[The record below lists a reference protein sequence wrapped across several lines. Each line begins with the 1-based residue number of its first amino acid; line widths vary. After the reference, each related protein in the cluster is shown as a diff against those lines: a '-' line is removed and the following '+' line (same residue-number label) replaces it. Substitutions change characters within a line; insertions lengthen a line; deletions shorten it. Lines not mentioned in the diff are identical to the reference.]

1 MDKTVYIL
9 EDRKIRVEWTILKG
23 TSPVRE
29 DFSRALVK
37 VFLIGNCEKYLLEA
51 TADRGTLMIDIP
63 EGLEPGL
70 YSLEAIWVKNA
81 GHPGRHDRDLC
92 RSMKQ
97 DLFAITEFEEEATN
111 LPEGTV
117 VLKAK
122 SSTATY
128 GYDGL
133 SSYELAVLRG
143 EWNGTEG
150 EWLKH
155 QRYVSV
161 LDGRGDSEVDTMS
174 QKSITEELVK
184 HDTAI
189 EDTNKEI
196 DTAQT
201 DIKNLNDEMDK
212 VQDRLAYIPK
222 ESFLSSEPACDYHT
236 EDNQDELTV
245 SRAIKDRFGRIIDEH
260 YVTRETVKDYTQE
273 VVDGSKLEI
282 QPGSVQPEDLSPAV
296 QQMIES
302 AAAQPGHISN
312 LPDEEDLTVT
322 EHNTLQ
328 FKDREYNPY
337 NYSGM
342 GKVYLRKHI
351 VNGTNMLTQHMMNKP
366 NTIYVIRYDYCLGGE
381 TIEVPEGCVLEFDGG
396 SLRNGTIV
404 GNGTKLKGKLTYIF
418 CNIQVSGNWNIRYIT
433 SKFFTD
439 ASKINL
445 LFELINFQNS
455 NIENIITIEYGDF
468 YLQHDGEHSL
478 QKMLEIKSNT
488 KIILKGNIYLHGTD
502 KIAYQI
508 LYINGNNVEVCGGG
522 SIVGDKDS
530 HLGTEGE
537 WGHGIAIYNSSDVYI
552 HDLTIKDCWGDSIYV
567 GAGSG
572 TIEIKNC
579 LLEGSRRQGISVIE
593 GTNVR
598 IKDCYIKDISGTAP
612 KYGIDIEP
620 NENNVVENVLIE
632 NTKIENCGG
641 GICLLVRPDLT
652 DISSIGKVSINNC
665 NIITGKLST
674 EATIAATEA
683 NELNITNS
691 TIITD
696 QAINYGIAIST
707 CKKVSI
713 DHNVISHS
721 HKDGKCTIFT
731 VGSNNITI
739 SHNEITSVQNFIR
752 PSSNL
757 FIFNNKIICD
767 NFNYTNQGLENF
779 QFINNIYTGKIDFI
793 NINLSYFCNNVL
805 HLTGTFKFLGAWQTG
820 YNKISNNYF
829 IYGGEEQLDTILDI
843 STSRNIISNNIFYI
857 ANDNVSYC
865 IDAANN
871 YNCLLGNRIANSV
884 SFTQLYNY
892 DILKNSIVDGNSRF
906 DYKTKTVRYS
916 YEGREYYADGEYA
929 GDLHV
934 LTTENVISTVA
945 NAPSE
950 VFILNRSVDLKGQTI
965 NFEEGSVLIHKP
977 RGYFVNG
984 RVNFTGLTLIGATNV
999 KYICRSSDTAVE
1011 GAYANGQLVYTV
1023 GKGYRLW
1030 EYGVELDL
1038 NCNNIVKSG
1047 TSTDRPTSY
1056 LSIGFQYF
1064 DTTLNKPIWWTGSH
1078 WVDATGTQV

>member
-29 DFSRALVK
+29 DFRRALVK

-117 VLKAK
+117 VLRAK

-189 EDTNKEI
+189 EGANKEI

-201 DIKNLNDEMDK
+201 DIKNLNDEMDE

-302 AAAQPGHISN
+302 AAAQPGHITN

-351 VNGTNMLTQHMMNKP
+351 VNGTNMLTQHMMRKP
-366 NTIYVIRYDYCLGGE
+366 NTIYVIRYDYCLGGG

-396 SLRNGTIV
+396 TLRNGKIILNDSLLL
-404 GNGTKLKGKLTYIF
+404 GNPQFYCTLSGTVINDVINYSWYAENTLKRFREFLKLS
-418 CNIQVSGNWNIRYIT
+418 NRY
-433 SKFFTD
+433 
-439 ASKINL
+439 
-445 LFELINFQNS
+445 
-455 NIENIITIEYGDF
+455 
-468 YLQHDGEHSL
+468 
-478 QKMLEIKSNT
+478 KSNT
-488 KIILKGNIYLHGTD
+488 IYRITRNIDLNKETLIVPANTTLD
-502 KIAYQI
+502 FQ
-508 LYINGNNVEVCGGG
+508 GG
-522 SIVGDKDS
+522 SINNGEIDFGDKGLS
-530 HLGTEGE
+530 
-537 WGHGIAIYNSSDVYI
+537 
-552 HDLTIKDCWGDSIYV
+552 
-567 GAGSG
+567 
-572 TIEIKNC
+572 
-579 LLEGSRRQGISVIE
+579 
-593 GTNVR
+593 
-598 IKDCYIKDISGTAP
+598 YIKGNVDTKSVTMYGNYQPYNRVQRDVTINDFGKNALAELFLTYVKHTDEFVYGGHNAAFNPKFDINKQFEINCSTFSLLMAAGIPYENSKYAGGNNETNGTGYWGYKDLINWYSIPNPNLSGDEAL
-612 KYGIDIEP
+612 KYSHQLAQHLNNLGYTMKNIQLDELETGDILFYSLSD
-620 NENNVVENVLIE
+620 NN
-632 NTKIENCGG
+632 
-641 GICLLVRPDLT
+641 
-652 DISSIGKVSINNC
+652 
-665 NIITGKLST
+665 TGVHPYL
-674 EATIAATEA
+674 
-683 NELNITNS
+683 
-691 TIITD
+691 
-696 QAINYGIAIST
+696 
-707 CKKVSI
+707 SI
-713 DHNVISHS
+713 DHSAIFAYRQNDNKYCVWEIQNAGPTKAFYLNSYYYNNIKLVARIPRVGGRGLSPNNIAFNPYDVISNTSGTLLKSLNVQKTLNAYKYYTAILKLDFEEGDTAYPRIVRGNDVLATYDNFRERPKDGYYVLPFYYHEDIKSVTAQIVTRVTGKTVRLTEAFVFEGFITPYNDRFNPPIFYNNSLDFERVEDGNILSNPQVVTKLPNGYRLRGEVVVADDTSLKEESLLIAKIGGIKIDSSTRYIGNVISS
-721 HKDGKCTIFT
+721 Y
-731 VGSNNITI
+731 
-739 SHNEITSVQNFIR
+739 
-752 PSSNL
+752 
-757 FIFNNKIICD
+757 NKPGIV
-767 NFNYTNQGLENF
+767 
-779 QFINNIYTGKIDFI
+779 FINT
-793 NINLSYFCNNVL
+793 NNEFRLVN
-805 HLTGTFKFLGAWQTG
+805 T
-820 YNKISNNYF
+820 
-829 IYGGEEQLDTILDI
+829 YGGKYQ
-843 STSRNIISNNIFYI
+843 F
-857 ANDNVSYC
+857 
-865 IDAANN
+865 
-871 YNCLLGNRIANSV
+871 
-884 SFTQLYNY
+884 Y
-892 DILKNSIVDGNSRF
+892 DILLL
-906 DYKTKTVRYS
+906 T
-916 YEGREYYADGEYA
+916 E
-929 GDLHV
+929 DL
-934 LTTENVISTVA
+934 
-945 NAPSE
+945 
-950 VFILNRSVDLKGQTI
+950 VFS
-965 NFEEGSVLIHKP
+965 
-977 RGYFVNG
+977 
-984 RVNFTGLTLIGATNV
+984 
-999 KYICRSSDTAVE
+999 
-1011 GAYANGQLVYTV
+1011 
-1023 GKGYRLW
+1023 
-1030 EYGVELDL
+1030 
-1038 NCNNIVKSG
+1038 
-1047 TSTDRPTSY
+1047 
-1056 LSIGFQYF
+1056 
-1064 DTTLNKPIWWTGSH
+1064 
-1078 WVDATGTQV
+1078 